1 MLKDMY
7 HLFEPTI
14 LGLYPNVIITSD
26 SNSICFVNIDN
37 GTISVLSISAD
48 CYHRIGN
55 LLVINSKD
63 ESMLSQ
69 INDLVSKG
77 LCYKLLCM
85 PAKILDTNLHD
96 LPTQSILES
105 NALNDL
111 FSITIVLDNINE
123 LPLLHYPSIAGALA
137 YRFSECSLCSNEL
150 HNILK
155 QIKSFRKIRVLS
167 KNVFQHE
174 ILQLDILKDVKLETI
189 VDYQYYVSHLTD
201 IKSIGR
207 QLSIIVDITDIYSF
221 NDDNCASNCNAN
233 VSVTYCCPI
242 HKEKDLD
249 LVSQFKTHIIPYLAD
264 NLSLREAHNLLD
276 YSIEDLMQRGIT
288 KGKFFVN
295 SLVNTNYYG
304 NIIIDNE
311 GNINSYPLIEFKNN
325 KGDSISRILTD
336 IKRNR
341 YWNLKRDDY
350 FVKCSDCALAK
361 ICPPLSA
368 VEINTGEVFCLN
380 Q

>member
-1 MLKDMY
+1 MS

-14 LGLYPNVIITSD
+14 LGLFPNVIITSD
-26 SNSICFVNIDN
+26 SRRICFVDIDT
-37 GTISVLSISAD
+37 GTISALGISVE

-63 ESMLSQ
+63 ENMLSQ

-77 LCYKLLCM
+77 ICYKLLYM
-85 PAKILDTNLHD
+85 PAKILDNNLHD
-96 LPTQSILES
+96 TPKQSVLEG

-111 FSITIVLDNINE
+111 FSITLVLDNISE
-123 LPLLHYPSIAGALA
+123 LPHLHYPSITGAIA
-137 YRFSECSLCSNEL
+137 YRFSDRSLCPNEL
-150 HNILK
+150 HNIMK
-155 QIKSFRKIRVLS
+155 QIKYFKKIRVLS
-167 KNVFQHE
+167 KNIFHHE

-201 IKSIGR
+201 IKHIGR
-207 QLSIIVDITDIYSF
+207 QLSIIVDIADIYSF
-221 NDDNCASNCNAN
+221 DDDNCASICNAN

-249 LVSQFKTHIIPYLAD
+249 LVSQFKTHIIPYPAD

-350 FVKCSDCALAK
+350 FVKCSDCAFAK